1 MPNPTRGD
9 KVDSILTAYSQGWI
23 QDSNNYAFL
32 KAFPIKTVERQ
43 SDKYYVWDQADM
55 MRTDAKIRE
64 AGMVAPLKS
73 LRLSNATYYA
83 NVYAIAKSIDDTNR
97 KNFSELDL
105 AKIALEACMQDVMI
119 RLEKNFVANYL
130 APSVWTT
137 DWDGIASGTP
147 SATQALQFDVTG
159 GDPIT
164 DIIRLIG
171 ATEDVCGLRMNK
183 CLMGKKVFDV
193 VRNHDETLDRIKYTQ
208 RGIVTTDLLAS
219 LLGVD
224 EVIVSY
230 ASENTAN
237 EGLAGVYAPVGGKDL
252 LVYHTDDTGQVMG
265 DNRANAGTV
274 FACNSIVDGM
284 NDLGVGVFNF
294 RDEARHSDIVEVWGA
309 HDFKVTGAGLGG
321 FLDGAIA

>member
-23 QDSNNYAFL
+23 QDTNNYAFL

-83 NVYAIAKSIDDTNR
+83 NVYAIAKAIDDTNR

-105 AKIALEACMQDVMI
+105 AKIALDACMQDVMI

-130 APSVWTT
+130 AASVWTT
-137 DWDGIASGTP
+137 DWAGVATSP
-147 SATQALQFDVTG
+147 STAEVLRFDLTGAT
-159 GDPIT
+159 PIT
-164 DIIRLIG
+164 DIAKL
-171 ATEDVCGLRMNK
+171 ASAAEDVSGLRMNR
-183 CLMGKKVFDV
+183 CVMGKKVFDAI
-193 VRNHDETLDRIKYTQ
+193 RNNAETLDRIKYTQ
-208 RGIVTTDLLAS
+208 RGVVTTELLAS
-219 LLGVD
+219 LLGFD

-237 EGLAGVYAPVGGKDL
+237 EGLAGAYSPIAGKSL
-252 LVYHTDDTGQVMG
+252 LVYHTDDTGQVTG

-321 FLDGAIA
+321 FIATAVS